1 MWRVCVFLRVDLYM
15 VCMPLHIMSAV
26 YMSVC
31 VSTGASFLWKCGSMS
46 SFDAAA
52 RPPNTLVYFFMNL
65 SLSFSLLF
73 SAFHSSP
80 LCCLILLSTCSEELL
95 CAPIMG
101 NLYVYRYGS
110 FWRLSAHALKT
121 FKSSILLFHVPHLS
135 LLLSA
140 IAAGKVKIKEKQTKM
155 KKAAMFVYPG
165 N

>member
-1 MWRVCVFLRVDLYM
+1 MFPPGLPSYGNVAPCLRLT
-15 VCMPLHIMSAV
+15 PQ
-26 YMSVC
+26 
-31 VSTGASFLWKCGSMS
+31 
-46 SFDAAA
+46 
-52 RPPNTLVYFFMNL
+52 LVHQTHLCIFFMNL

-110 FWRLSAHALKT
+110 FWRLSVHALKT

-140 IAAGKVKIKEKQTKM
+140 IVAGKVKIKEKQTKM
-155 KKAAMFVYPG
+155 KKAAMFLIFL
-165 N
+165 